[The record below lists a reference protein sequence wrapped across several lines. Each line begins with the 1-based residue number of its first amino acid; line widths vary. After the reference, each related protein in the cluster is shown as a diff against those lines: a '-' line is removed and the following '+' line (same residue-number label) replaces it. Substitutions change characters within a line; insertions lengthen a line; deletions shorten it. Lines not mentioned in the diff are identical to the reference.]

1 MSDFFMHII
10 LVDFVWWK
18 QKNGSK
24 CNIEV

>member
-18 QKNGSK
+18 QKK
-24 CNIEV
+24 WFEV